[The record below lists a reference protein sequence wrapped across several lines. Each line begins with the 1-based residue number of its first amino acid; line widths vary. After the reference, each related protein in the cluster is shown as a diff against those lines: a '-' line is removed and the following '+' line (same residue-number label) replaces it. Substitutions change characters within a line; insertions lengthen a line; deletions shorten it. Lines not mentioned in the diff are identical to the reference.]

1 VDCSITFGFKL
12 ASLYDKSLDTVIIV
26 FWQMNTL
33 SQSLNKNVEI
43 AVLILQRQDLLEKFV
58 YMNF

>member
-1 VDCSITFGFKL
+1 
-12 ASLYDKSLDTVIIV
+12 
-26 FWQMNTL
+26 MNTL

>member
-1 VDCSITFGFKL
+1 
-12 ASLYDKSLDTVIIV
+12 
-26 FWQMNTL
+26 MNTL

-43 AVLILQRQDLLEKFV
+43 AVLILQRQDLLEKLF